1 MKGSLIGYGRFRTK
15 KKKNVNQ
22 LQNIFLQN
30 FAFLG
35 QAFHPLTEGILAE
48 RPLDGQL
55 IARYDVTSARTLFIL
70 ICITVIVGVGWEE
83 KEREDFKFQPHGP
96 TPHTLEMFRKGSLS
110 NPLAPRPLLDRCIE
124 KGDSSGLCEQQ

>member
-1 MKGSLIGYGRFRTK
+1 MKASLIGYGRLRTK
-15 KKKNVNQ
+15 KKKKTSISCKTSFFRI
-22 LQNIFLQN
+22 LL
-30 FAFLG
+30 LG
-35 QAFHPLTEGILAE
+35 QAFHPLTEEILAE

-70 ICITVIVGVGWEE
+70 ICITVIVGVGWE

-96 TPHTLEMFRKGSLS
+96 TPHTLKMFRKGSLS
-110 NPLAPRPLLDRCIE
+110 NPLAPRSLLDRCIE